1 MFVAHIDLNYR
12 IITLII
18 TKHGNLPFLLQNDA
32 TFLYTYALINILYL
46 GELPGNLN
54 FKLPWHI
61 YIHFHAW
68 ILSFIYFFLPNI
80 IAKYCSFFTN
90 DAFFSSWHDNFSSCN
105 LLQVNRCQNKILYL
119 TMKKMCLNRN
129 KDWFY
134 FIYLGWW
141 SHYFCK
147 AL

>member
-54 FKLPWHI
+54 FKLP
-61 YIHFHAW
+61 
-68 ILSFIYFFLPNI
+68 
-80 IAKYCSFFTN
+80 
-90 DAFFSSWHDNFSSCN
+90 
-105 LLQVNRCQNKILYL
+105 
-119 TMKKMCLNRN
+119 
-129 KDWFY
+129 
-134 FIYLGWW
+134 
-141 SHYFCK
+141 
-147 AL
+147 